1 MTNRPE
7 ALSERYARRFED
19 LSVVARYH
27 LRPTYPPET
36 FAILNELIQDEPRVV
51 LDVGC
56 GTGNIAR
63 RLTAYTEEIDAVD
76 MSEAMLECARKM
88 PGGDSKKISWLHG
101 QAEKVNARPNYALIT
116 AGESLHWMDWE
127 VALPRF
133 AQLLS
138 PHGVLAIVTL
148 SEKPRVPWQDGYVQ
162 IVKQFSNNPTYVP
175 IDLSAELQKLK
186 LFQPLGQ
193 RTTMPV
199 LMRQTIEDY
208 ISAQHAR
215 SALSLDTMTA
225 DGAAQF
231 DGEMYRLLS
240 QYALDGYLTLSV
252 VGEIIWGKP
261 LSAK

>member
-1 MTNRPE
+1 MDGLGSSSTP
-7 ALSERYARRFED
+7 F
-19 LSVVARYH
+19 
-27 LRPTYPPET
+27 
-36 FAILNELIQDEPRVV
+36 
-51 LDVGC
+51 C
-56 GTGNIAR
+56 
-63 RLTAYTEEIDAVD
+63 TAT
-76 MSEAMLECARKM
+76 
-88 PGGDSKKISWLHG
+88 
-101 QAEKVNARPNYALIT
+101 
-116 AGESLHWMDWE
+116 
-127 VALPRF
+127 LP
-133 AQLLS
+133 
-138 PHGVLAIVTL
+138 HDVLAIVTL